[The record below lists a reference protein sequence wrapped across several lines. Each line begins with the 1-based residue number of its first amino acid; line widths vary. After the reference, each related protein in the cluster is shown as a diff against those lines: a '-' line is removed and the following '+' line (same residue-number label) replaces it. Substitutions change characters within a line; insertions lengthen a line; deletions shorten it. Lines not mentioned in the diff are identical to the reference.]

1 MIPETEREDLRGT
14 LAAFDDRQK
23 KIVGGVVT
31 VMIGNPHRVRD
42 REWIAEQFA
51 QVTLLASGF
60 EDVSSAQDGL
70 AQIQGYVQENV
81 NPILNACFRLFQCV
95 ADDIAA
101 GGGAQDMDRADAVEL
116 ALGYLAEA
124 PE

>member
-1 MIPETEREDLRGT
+1 VIPETERADLREV

-42 REWIAEQFA
+42 REWISEQFTH
-51 QVTLLASGF
+51 VTLLASGF

-70 AQIQGYVQENV
+70 EQIQGYVQDNIT
-81 NPILNACFRLFQCV
+81 PILNACYRLFQCV
-95 ADDIAA
+95 AADIAA
-101 GGGAQDMDRADAVEL
+101 GGAAQDMDRADAVEV
-116 ALGYLAEA
+116 ALGYLAGA
-124 PE
+124 AD